1 VLEIERLL
9 AYIQATMTA
18 IKKRTKK
25 SKRELYGEDA
35 QSLFLAGKSLEEIQ
49 DLLPVSL
56 VTLKRWHQEGQ
67 WEEKRRQVPVSPRW
81 LGEALKGILREKA
94 GQLIIKGDLKT
105 QELDELTKIVTL
117 LDRLCSQ
124 GWDMRAA
131 TLEVM
136 DRFCDFLRGW
146 VKDQEELKR
155 ISHRVQEF
163 FRQLEEEL

>member
-1 VLEIERLL
+1 MLEIERVL

-18 IKKRTKK
+18 IKKRAQKG
-25 SKRELYGEDA
+25 KRELCGEDA

-94 GQLIIKGDLKT
+94 GRLIIKGDLKT
-105 QELDELTKIVTL
+105 QELDEITKTVTL

-131 TLEVM
+131 SLEVM
-136 DRFCDFLRGW
+136 DRFCGFLRGY
-146 VKDQEELKR
+146 VQDQDELKR
-155 ISHRVQEF
+155 ISFRVQEF
-163 FRQLEEEL
+163 FRKLEDDL

>member
-1 VLEIERLL
+1 
-9 AYIQATMTA
+9 MTA

-25 SKRELYGEDA
+25 SKRDLYEEDA
-35 QSLFLAGKSLEEIQ
+35 QSLFLAGKGLEEIQ
-49 DLLPVSL
+49 DMLPVSL

-94 GQLIIKGDLKT
+94 GRLIIKGDLKT
-105 QELDELTKIVTL
+105 QELDEITKLVTL

-131 TLEVM
+131 ALEVM
-136 DRFCDFLRGW
+136 DRFSDFLRGW

>member
-25 SKRELYGEDA
+25 SKRELFGEDA
-35 QSLFLAGKSLEEIQ
+35 QSLFLAGKGLEEIQ
-49 DLLPVSL
+49 DLLPVTL
-56 VTLKRWHQEGQ
+56 VTLKRWHKEGQ
-67 WEEKRRQVPVSPRW
+67 WEEKRRQVLVSPRW

-94 GQLIIKGDLKT
+94 GRLIIKGDLKT
-105 QELDELTKIVTL
+105 QELDEITKIVTL

-131 TLEVM
+131 ALEVM

-163 FRQLEEEL
+163 FRQLEEDL